1 MRSSHWFHKDFA
13 RNGTKMMHGFH
24 YGTFKVM
31 VDGNTLIDGGRAG
44 FLRHAFGA
52 KIVEAVL
59 NKLRGS

>member
-1 MRSSHWFHKDFA
+1 
-13 RNGTKMMHGFH
+13 MMHGFH

-31 VDGNTLIDGGRAG
+31 VDGNTLIDGGRAA

-59 NKLRGS
+59 NKFRGS